1 MVSSLGPSAWDTMQ
15 SYRSSR
21 SFGAAQGLANS
32 SAMASQI
39 FGADPSTN
47 AALAIFGVDTG
58 NADNLFAATNEG
70 LEASMTIAMARASWA
85 RDTPSKADEVTTKAL
100 GGGDDLGSLFDFL
113 A

>member
-15 SYRSSR
+15 SFRSSR
-21 SFGAAQGLANS
+21 SYGAAQGLANA
-32 SAMASQI
+32 SAMASQL

-58 NADNLFAATNEG
+58 SADNLFAATNEG
-70 LEASMTIAMARASWA
+70 LEASMTITMARAAWA
-85 RDTPSKADEVTTKAL
+85 KDTPTKADEVTAKAL
-100 GGGDDLGSLFDFL
+100 AGDGLGDLFDFF